1 MNPEILNRDSGRCLI
16 WEWRSLTDKRVCQAT
31 LQDEAHG
38 MLPGTEM
45 GDRLRV
51 IICDGKGM
59 ISDMQDWQYECDKR
73 MMYLWSTDC
82 ESLVSHLKDPTSK
95 RIVNVRLS
103 TDIQGLKHFLWE
115 KTDDTNLDELVPEDV
130 AEDAVRWTY
139 TGSMKMDC
147 LTKRMRPKVILKFK
161 HEGHL
166 DLKASEEDTLSK
178 ATKAEAKGRKE
189 GSHTYRP
196 DHSQWLCRGIQ

>member
-1 MNPEILNRDSGRCLI
+1 MR
-16 WEWRSLTDKRVCQAT
+16 EWRSMTDKRFCRAT
-31 LQDEAHG
+31 LRDEAHG
-38 MLPGTEM
+38 MLPGTET

-51 IICDGKGM
+51 IIRDGKGM

-73 MMYLWSTDC
+73 MTYLWFTDC
-82 ESLVSHLKDPTSK
+82 ESLVSHLKDPTSD

-103 TDIQGLKHFLWE
+103 TDIQGLKHLLWK

-130 AEDAVRWTY
+130 SEDAVRWTY
-139 TGSMKMDC
+139 TSSMKMDY

-166 DLKASEEDTLSK
+166 DLKVSEEDTLSK
-178 ATKAEAKGRKE
+178 AKKQKQRAAKKVAT
-189 GSHTYRP
+189 HTDQTILNGCVVAYCNR
-196 DHSQWLCRGIQ
+196 S